1 MPLLKR
7 KVQSRATL
15 SEQTDDAVNRLLRGL
30 VQASEPHLEFVG
42 NDDLGRHELNI
53 LLKIYNIR
61 NIFR

>member
-30 VQASEPHLEFVG
+30 VQASEPL
-42 NDDLGRHELNI
+42 LNSSVTMI
-53 LLKIYNIR
+53 SVATNSIYS
-61 NIFR
+61 